1 MFARARGCRRAYY
14 SPAMEAAR
22 PRTRG
27 RRLRRGTVER
37 PLNTRL
43 VRVGFLVVVPAI
55 LALLFSISSTG
66 TLPRSSLDPLFD
78 GENAAAIADTLS
90 TQYPSR
96 VPGSEGARDAAF
108 WYQETVSTL
117 GLSTEE
123 DMWTEDLADLGKVAL
138 RNIVTIVPGRSDE
151 TIVVVAHRDNAG
163 TDEPLGDNASGTA
176 ALVELARGFAPQ
188 ETGPAPE
195 PNRTLVLVSTDG
207 GSFGGAGA
215 AHFAAT
221 SPLAQSAIAVVV
233 LDDLGGRGRPRIAI
247 AGDKPVSPA
256 RALVRT
262 AAARVEE
269 ETGVEPTLAG
279 APTQL
284 VDLGVPFATGE
295 QGRFLDHEIAAVTLT
310 TSDPD
315 SPGGLVDRGVVGVQ
329 RLGQLGRATEALLSS
344 LDQSVGNPFRTP
356 DSLFLGDRAA
366 SGWTVRLVLILAV
379 VPFALGLVDLL
390 VRARRRALPFAPA
403 LRALRTR
410 LGLMLFGGL
419 LVWLGAQIGVF
430 PTGADLPPAPF
441 TSLLDSPPIAGLVLL
456 AFTFAMA
463 WLALRPRLVARA
475 RATSEERLTG
485 LSVALGAVGLVAIGL
500 ALTRPYALVFVL
512 PSLYAW
518 LWLPLEGRAW
528 RRIALFLAGLVGPV
542 GGLAALSFEL
552 GVSIPGAALYA
563 VGLVTV
569 GYLPLWTALLI
580 LVWLAGAAQVGA
592 LALGRYGPY
601 AGGVEPPPPGP
612 VRRILRPP
620 TRETGNGRAPRPR
633 ARPRRAAR
641 G

>member
-1 MFARARGCRRAYY
+1 
-14 SPAMEAAR
+14 MEAAR

-43 VRVGFLVVVPAI
+43 VRVGFVVVVPAI
-55 LALLFSISSTG
+55 IAMLFSISTTG
-66 TLPRSSLDPLFD
+66 ILPRSSLEPLFD
-78 GENAAAIADTLS
+78 GENAAAIAGTLA

-108 WYQETVSTL
+108 WYQETVSSL

-123 DMWTEDLADLGKVAL
+123 DAWTQDLADLGTVEL
-138 RNIVTIVPGRSDE
+138 RNVVTVVPGRSDE

-163 TDEPLGDNASGTA
+163 TEEALGDNASGTA

-188 ETGPAPE
+188 ESGPAPL

-207 GSFGGAGA
+207 GSYGGAGA
-215 AHFAAT
+215 AHFADT
-221 SPLAQSAIAVVV
+221 SPLARSAIAVVV
-233 LDDLGGRGRPRIAI
+233 LDGLGGRGLPRIAI

-256 RALVRT
+256 RPLVRT

-269 ETGVEPTLAG
+269 QAGVAPELPG
-279 APTQL
+279 VPTQL
-284 VDLGVPFATGE
+284 ADLGLPFAGGE
-295 QGRFLDHEIAAVTLT
+295 QGRFLDREIAAVTLT
-310 TSDPD
+310 TSEPGDPANPAGD
-315 SPGGLVDRGVVGVQ
+315 PGSALRVQ

-344 LDQSVGNPFRTP
+344 LDISVGVAFRTP
-356 DSLFLGDRAA
+356 DSLFLADRAA
-366 SGWTVRLVLILAV
+366 SGWTVRLTLVLAL

-390 VRARRRALPFAPA
+390 VRARRRRLPFAPA

-410 LGLMLFGGL
+410 LGLMLFAGL
-419 LVWLGAQIGVF
+419 LVWLGALTGVF
-430 PTGADLPPAPF
+430 PTGAALPLAPF
-441 TSLLDSPPIAGLVLL
+441 TALLDDPPLAGLALL
-456 AFTFAMA
+456 GFTFAMA
-463 WLALRPRLVARA
+463 WLALRSRLVPRA
-475 RATSEERLTG
+475 APTSEERLAG
-485 LSVALGAVGLVAIGL
+485 LASALAAIGIVAFVL
-500 ALTRPYALVFVL
+500 ALTKPYALVFVL

-528 RRIALFLAGLVGPV
+528 RRVSLFALGLLAPVLGLVLLG
-542 GGLAALSFEL
+542 SEL
-552 GVSIPGAALYA
+552 GISVVGAALYV

-569 GYLPLWTALLI
+569 GYLPLGSALLA
-580 LVWLAGAAQVGA
+580 LAWAAGAAQVGA
-592 LALGRYGPY
+592 LAFGRYGPY
-601 AGGVEPPPPGP
+601 AGGAKPPPGP
-612 VRRILRPP
+612 VRRVLQPSS
-620 TRETGNGRAPRPR
+620 RERGTGRALQRR